1 MKQRKLRVTV
11 EGKQYEVMVEDIT
24 SGERA
29 SSGAAPRAVREPAA
43 VPAPAAPPP
52 KPAAAAPSGPAGQ
65 EARIAPLAGIVTSV
79 YVKEG
84 SVVNAGDKVVEI
96 EAMKQKNDVVA
107 HRAGTVKD
115 ILVKEGDPVES
126 SQVLMSIV

>member
-24 SGERA
+24 SGAGGEKSHGPARA
-29 SSGAAPRAVREPAA
+29 AREPAH
-43 VPAPAAPPP
+43 APPP
-52 KPAAAAPSGPAGQ
+52 PPSKPAAAAPSGPAGQ

-84 SVVNAGDKVVEI
+84 SVVSAGDKVVEI

-107 HRAGTVKD
+107 HRAGTVRD
-115 ILVKEGDPVES
+115 IQVKEGDAVES
-126 SQVLMSIV
+126 AQLLMSIV

>member
-1 MKQRKLRVTV
+1 
-11 EGKQYEVMVEDIT
+11 MVEDIT
-24 SGERA
+24 SGERT
-29 SSGAAPRAVREPAA
+29 SSGPAPRAAREPAA
-43 VPAPAAPPP
+43 QAPAAPPP

-65 EARIAPLAGIVTSV
+65 EARIAPLAGIITSV

>member
-24 SGERA
+24 SGERT
-29 SSGAAPRAVREPAA
+29 SSGPAPRAAREPVAQ
-43 VPAPAAPPP
+43 APAAPPP
-52 KPAAAAPSGPAGQ
+52 KPAAAPSGPAGQ

-126 SQVLMSIV
+126 AQVLMSIV